1 MQENCILGPQLRYTK
16 LYDIGRAETDR
27 TLSCQHRGNVAG
39 RHCRERTIDVEQ
51 VGPRASYGTTAKI
64 LHWLIFLLL
73 AAQYAVGSI
82 MPHIGRKTLNEG
94 WVNWHLSIGAAILFV
109 IVLRFAW
116 RLMMPVPLP
125 TTLAPWEYYLSRV
138 THLALYLL
146 VLVMTL
152 LGWAAANARGWDV
165 KLFGLVTLPALAPN
179 GSEWGHEAGD
189 IHNILVYVLLG
200 FIVLHVAGALYHYF
214 IRRDQV
220 LQRMLPASR

>member
-1 MQENCILGPQLRYTK
+1 M
-16 LYDIGRAETDR
+16 
-27 TLSCQHRGNVAG
+27 
-39 RHCRERTIDVEQ
+39 EQ
-51 VGPRASYGTTAKI
+51 IGPRVSYGTTAKI

-116 RLMMPVPLP
+116 RLMVPVPLP
-125 TTLAPWEYYLSRV
+125 TTLAPWEYYLSRI

>member
-1 MQENCILGPQLRYTK
+1 MQHT
-16 LYDIGRAETDR
+16 
-27 TLSCQHRGNVAG
+27 
-39 RHCRERTIDVEQ
+39 
-51 VGPRASYGTTAKI
+51 GPRGSYGATAKI
-64 LHWLIFLLL
+64 FHWLIFLLL

-94 WVNWHLSIGAAILFV
+94 WVNWHLSIGAAILLV
-109 IVLRFAW
+109 IVLRFVW
-116 RLMMPVPLP
+116 RLLTPVALP
-125 TTLAPWEYYLSRV
+125 TTLTPWEYYLSHF
-138 THLALYLL
+138 THLMLYLL

-165 KLFGLVTLPALAPN
+165 KLLGLVTLPAIAPN
-179 GSEWGHEAGD
+179 GASWGHEAGD

-220 LQRMLPASR
+220 LQRMLPTAS